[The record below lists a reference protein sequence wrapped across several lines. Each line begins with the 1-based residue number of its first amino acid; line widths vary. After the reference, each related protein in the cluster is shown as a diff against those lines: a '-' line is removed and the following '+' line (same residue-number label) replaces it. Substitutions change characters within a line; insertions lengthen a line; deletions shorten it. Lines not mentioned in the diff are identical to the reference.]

1 MWTGGDTLQ
10 PTASLPPALGVPE
23 PQGAPPSCWQEPG
36 GTGSSPHT
44 GTPWDSSHLSPG
56 VLVHYGAE
64 PLLEPIK
71 CEGCGK
77 VHLDAAQVIFFNK
90 KESPHKTP

>member
-1 MWTGGDTLQ
+1 MHRH
-10 PTASLPPALGVPE
+10 PLG
-23 PQGAPPSCWQEPG
+23 
-36 GTGSSPHT
+36 
-44 GTPWDSSHLSPG
+44 DSSHLSPG
-56 VLVHYGAE
+56 VLVHHGAE